1 MSSEE
6 SSQDPGTDLRVAQ
19 RTEEAVRLRIAG
31 LSFRAVG
38 RQIGIGKDQVQRLTL
53 SALRALAADR
63 EDTEALLELELQRL
77 DSANQL
83 VWTRLIATSDSD
95 ESLKG
100 ESPRDKTDRTV
111 KMVAALLGIIKQRAS
126 LLGLEAPT
134 KITFEGHSEAI
145 TASLLP
151 VLMKTLVPFGL
162 DAEAYDRLTLDI
174 RGALNSAAETIARGG
189 VVEPLGLPEF
199 TDTDLITPL
208 EQAAEDVP
216 ADDPDENGHVNGDA
230 PKNGA

>member
-1 MSSEE
+1 MSNGE
-6 SSQDPGTDLRVAQ
+6 SSQDKGVELRVAQ
-19 RTEEAVRLRIAG
+19 RTEECVRLRIAG
-31 LSFRAVG
+31 LSFRAIAL
-38 RQIGIGKDQVQRLTL
+38 QLEINKDQVQRLTL
-53 SALRALAADR
+53 KAMRALAADR

-77 DSANQL
+77 DKLNQL
-83 VWTRLIATSDSD
+83 MWLRLI
-95 ESLKG
+95 EQPENEL
-100 ESPRDKTDRTV
+100 PREKTDRLV
-111 KMVAALLGIIKQRAS
+111 KMTAALLGIIKQRAS

-162 DAEAYDRLTLDI
+162 DVEAYGRISIDI
-174 RGALNSAAETIARGG
+174 RDALNSAAETIARGE

-199 TDTDLITPL
+199 ADTDLITPL

-216 ADDPDENGHVNGDA
+216 ASGPGDHVNGDA